1 MANNDAL
8 YAVADLVLQF
18 AYRSKYY
25 NAEALDDGGLSA
37 LENAFYVLETNGCKV
52 NRNGTIQLSNLLR
65 FMDELEKDENAQ
77 GD

>member
-1 MANNDAL
+1 MANNDTL

-18 AYRSKYY
+18 AYRSKHY

-52 NRNGTIQLSNLLR
+52 NRNGTIQLSNLLK